1 MLTIA
6 EVRARGIE
14 LPSDVD
20 AAQAVI
26 DEQEAWLERKIG
38 PLDGE
43 RTETFYVGISRTWGK
58 LALSRY
64 TDEVVVVDGTTIVD
78 PAILALV
85 DRGSAVTR
93 VYPASWWTGPYVSV
107 TYTPTDED
115 EVRRALYELVAG
127 STTPLGPYE
136 SEQIGSYSYRRGGA
150 PTTAASR
157 AALASAILPVRDPL
171 LTLAAISRRVNA
183 TDPVIN
189 RPEYEPWDATEPG
202 T

>member
-6 EVRARGIE
+6 EVRARGVE

-43 RTETFYVGISRTWGK
+43 RTETFYVGLGGTWGK

-64 TDEVVVVDGTTIVD
+64 TDEVAVVDGGSVVD

-85 DRGSAVTR
+85 DRGSAITR
-93 VYPASWWTGPYVSV
+93 IYPATWWTGPYVTV
-107 TYTPTDED
+107 TYTPNDED
-115 EVRRALYELVAG
+115 EVRRALYGLVSLEAQPAG
-127 STTPLGPYE
+127 ALE
-136 SEQIGSYSYRRGGA
+136 SETIGAYAYSRG
-150 PTTAASR
+150 AATVAKPATR
-157 AALASAILPVRDPL
+157 AALASAILPTRDPA
-171 LTLAAISRRVNA
+171 LTLKAVSRRLVYE
-183 TDPVIN
+183 DPVIN
-189 RPEYEPWDATEPG
+189 RAEPDL
-202 T
+202 